1 MKKILLILTFLV
13 VGCGYQPIYLKT
25 DEQIFKFSKI
35 LIQKDDEISKKIVN
49 LISFT
54 EDETDENLNE
64 LVLNSSYEIIEAAK
78 DSSGKVVSYRSK
90 ILVNIKIMD
99 KKETIKERNFLDESV
114 YSTKQNKFDLI
125 QYQKQI
131 QNNLIKKI
139 VRDINI
145 YLNLK

>member
-1 MKKILLILTFLV
+1 MKKILLILTLLI

-35 LIQKDDEISKKIVN
+35 LIQKNDEISKKIIN
-49 LISFT
+49 LISFK
-54 EDETDENLNE
+54 EDEADENLNE
-64 LVLNSSYEIIEAAK
+64 IVLNSSYEIIEAAK
-78 DSSGKVVSYRSK
+78 DSNGKVVSYRSK

-99 KKETIKERNFLDESV
+99 NKEIIKEKNFLDESV
-114 YSTKQNKFDLI
+114 YSAKENKFDLI

>member
-1 MKKILLILTFLV
+1 MKKILLILTLLI

-35 LIQKDDEISKKIVN
+35 LIQKDDEISKKIIN
-49 LISFT
+49 LISFK
-54 EDETDENLNE
+54 EDEADENLNE
-64 LVLNSSYEIIEAAK
+64 IVLNSSYEIIEAAK
-78 DSSGKVVSYRSK
+78 DSNGKVVSYRSK
-90 ILVNIKIMD
+90 ILVNVKIMD
-99 KKETIKERNFLDESV
+99 NKEIIKEKNFLDESV
-114 YSTKQNKFDLI
+114 YSGKKNKFDLI

>member
-1 MKKILLILTFLV
+1 
-13 VGCGYQPIYLKT
+13 
-25 DEQIFKFSKI
+25 
-35 LIQKDDEISKKIVN
+35 
-49 LISFT
+49 
-54 EDETDENLNE
+54 
-64 LVLNSSYEIIEAAK
+64 
-78 DSSGKVVSYRSK
+78 
-90 ILVNIKIMD
+90 MD

>member
-1 MKKILLILTFLV
+1 MKKILLILTFLI

-54 EDETDENLNE
+54 EDETVENLNE

-78 DSSGKVVSYRSK
+78 DSNGKVVSYRSK

-114 YSTKQNKFDLI
+114 YSTKENKFDLI

>member
-1 MKKILLILTFLV
+1 MKKILLILTFLI

-49 LISFT
+49 LISFK
-54 EDETDENLNE
+54 EDEADENLNE

-78 DSSGKVVSYRSK
+78 DSNGKVVSYRSK
-90 ILVNIKIMD
+90 ILVNIKIVD

-114 YSTKQNKFDLI
+114 YSTKENKFDLI

>member
-1 MKKILLILTFLV
+1 MKKILIILTLLM

-25 DEQIFKFSKI
+25 DEQVFKFSKI
-35 LIQKDDEISKKIVN
+35 LILKNDEISRKIIN
-49 LISFT
+49 LISL
-54 EDETDENLNE
+54 EEVETDENLNE
-64 LVLNSSYEIIEAAK
+64 IALNSSYEIIEVAK
-78 DSSGKVVSYRSK
+78 DSNGKVVSYKSK
-90 ILVNIKIMD
+90 IIVNVKITD
-99 KKETIKERNFLDESV
+99 KKKIIKERNFLAESV
-114 YSTKQNKFDLI
+114 YSTKENKFDLI